1 LPPTPTTR
9 PLRLGYVANPFSLPI
24 VVAHERSYFPAAGL
38 EVEMETFPNGSAATA
53 ALNDGTIDLGVS
65 GHLQTLMA
73 ARGPVKQVFIVPLG
87 FEEAPDH
94 LPVALLG
101 RTHVTSGRDLE
112 GASVAVSA
120 LGAISELQLRI
131 FMAAEGASY
140 DTLTLTPMP
149 FREMG
154 TALEDGAV
162 AAASVP
168 EPFASVLLAQGLGAV
183 IDRGSLSRA
192 LAPGDRAMVAGLV
205 APEAWVASEPALV
218 AAVVEAVG
226 RAIDDLRADPGL
238 VSARMVTAAGLG
250 EVPGAG
256 LQTPRFDRHLD
267 PSDLQRV
274 FDLALTH
281 GLIDRTATAGDLIAQ
296 SP

>member
-1 LPPTPTTR
+1 MSPTPVAR

-24 VVAHERSYFPAAGL
+24 LVAHERSYFAAAGL
-38 EVEMETFPNGSAATA
+38 DLEMETFPNGSAATA
-53 ALNDGTIDLGVS
+53 ALNAGAIDLGVS

-101 RTHVTSGRDLE
+101 REHVTSGRDLE
-112 GASVAVSA
+112 GASVAASA

-140 DTLTLTPMP
+140 DALSLTPMP

-154 TALEDGAV
+154 AALESGAV

-168 EPFASVLLAQGLGAV
+168 EPFASVLVAGGIGRV
-183 IDRGSLSRA
+183 IDRGSLSRG
-192 LAPGDRAMVAGLV
+192 LRPGERAMVAGLV
-205 APEAWVASEPALV
+205 APEAWVASEPAQV
-218 AAVVEAVG
+218 GRIVEAVG
-226 RAIDDLRADPGL
+226 RAIDDLAADPSLIGTHM
-238 VSARMVTAAGLG
+238 VASAGVGDIPA
-250 EVPGAG
+250 AG
-256 LQTPRFDRHLD
+256 LQTPRFDRCLD
-267 PSDLQRV
+267 ASDLQRV
-274 FDLALTH
+274 FDLALAH
-281 GLIDRTATAGDLIAQ
+281 GLIDRPGDASELIAQ
-296 SP
+296 TV